1 MEEYRRKI
9 MDFFVEKGKA
19 DGLSLDSDLF
29 EGGFV
34 DSLFALEIVVYLE
47 DTFRVKIKNRDI
59 TEENFRTIDN
69 IAALVARVKG

>member
-29 EGGFV
+29 EDGFV

>member
-1 MEEYRRKI
+1 MDCKNMI
-9 MDFFVEKGKA
+9 MDFFIEKGKA
-19 DGLSLDSDLF
+19 DGLTFDKDLF

-47 DTFRVKIKNRDI
+47 KTFSIRIKNKEI

-69 IAALVARVKG
+69 IAELVIRSMG